1 MFQGVVNEGVL
12 EADCILLHF
21 CFLLRSERKFKG
33 SGCFPKIK
41 VSHSHPY
48 WHPEIAQMFAVSI
61 TEQRPRAEL
70 STVYSWVYY
79 KSPTPSI

>member
-48 WHPEIAQMFAVSI
+48 WHPEIAQMFAVLLSRDRVQSLVLHTVGFI
-61 TEQRPRAEL
+61 TRVLLLP
-70 STVYSWVYY
+70 
-79 KSPTPSI
+79 